1 MLYYM
6 VIESYDTLVVTVSRV
21 MPHMFKALSRY
32 IKELKKKEKSIVT
45 IKEIK
50 DDPKINEMLEKTGDQ
65 KVGKIMVEVR
75 LNEEDK
81 QQMDRIRR
89 EITESGKVLGID
101 TIGPYKVSTVMDR
114 PVLFRTL

>member
-1 MLYYM
+1 
-6 VIESYDTLVVTVSRV
+6 
-21 MPHMFKALSRY
+21 
-32 IKELKKKEKSIVT
+32 
-45 IKEIK
+45 
-50 DDPKINEMLEKTGDQ
+50 MLEKTGDQ

-101 TIGPYKVSTVMDR
+101 TIGPYKYVEKK
-114 PVLFRTL
+114 